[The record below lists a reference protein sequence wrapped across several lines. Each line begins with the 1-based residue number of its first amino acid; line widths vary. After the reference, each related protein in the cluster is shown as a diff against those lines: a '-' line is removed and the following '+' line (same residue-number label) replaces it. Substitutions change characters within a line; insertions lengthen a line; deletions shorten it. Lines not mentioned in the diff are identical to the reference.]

1 MNQIGLTLLH
11 APSTYDF
18 RKLTILRGPISDLVP
33 SSSIFEMYP
42 MGFTSIAN
50 FLEPLGYSVRI
61 VNIASRML
69 QNPEFDVETFIKQL
83 SEPLIFG
90 LDMHWLPHAHGVI
103 AISEMVKRYHPHVPI
118 LLGGFSATYF
128 HEEIMRDYPQIDFIL
143 RGDSTEE
150 ALFQLLNVVSE
161 GGDLNAVPN
170 LTWRDT
176 YSQVHINVLTNQPAT
191 LDAISYDFR
200 RLMLSSVRDRDLE
213 SYLPFLGWLNYPIMP
228 AVTCRGCVMNC
239 VGCGGSASAFESLHH
254 RRKPVYRSPEMLA
267 RDVYNIAS
275 VSNAPVF
282 IIGDIRQAGKPYVHR
297 FLSAVSGLKAPIIIE
312 LFTPAS
318 NEFIRDVAR
327 AMPNF
332 AVEMSIESHDAEVR
346 HAYGKPYSNEAVEAT
361 IEAVLNGGARRL
373 DIFFMTGLPKQSYQS
388 VLDSATYADFIVSR
402 WGYDGRIRPFIGP
415 MAPFVD
421 PGSRA
426 FEHPEK
432 HGYQLFYRTFNEHRL
447 SLLEPSWQFTLNYE
461 TKWMTRHEIV
471 HSTYDACLRFAEL
484 KARHDLINAENANH
498 VIQTL
503 EDGKTLALAI
513 ERYREVGASYQI
525 TDLRP
530 RINAVNN
537 VQGIAEDRELRL
549 ASRFFAFKWSR
560 LAWLLIKTWWQQFR
574 IHQPIQTPLTKQL
587 VDK

>member
-1 MNQIGLTLLH
+1 MAQTGLTLLH

-50 FLEPLGYSVRI
+50 YLEPLGYPVRI

-69 QNPEFDVETFIKQL
+69 KDATFDVDTFVKNL
-83 SEPLIFG
+83 PEPLVFG
-90 LDMHWLPHAHGVI
+90 MDMHWLPHAHGVI
-103 AISEMVKRYHPHVPI
+103 AISEIVKRYHPNTPI
-118 LLGGFSATYF
+118 LLGGFSATYY

-150 ALFQLLNVVSE
+150 ALHQLLNTLSN
-161 GGDLNAVPN
+161 GGNFADVPN
-170 LTWRDT
+170 LTWRNR
-176 YSQVHINVLTNQPAT
+176 SNEIRVNALTNQPAT
-191 LDAISYDFR
+191 LDGISYDFR
-200 RLMLSSVRDRDLE
+200 RLMLSSVRDRDLG

-228 AVTCRGCVMNC
+228 AVNCRGCVMNC
-239 VGCGGSASAFESLHH
+239 VGCGGSASAFERLHK
-254 RRKPVYRSPEMLA
+254 RKKPVYRSPEMLA

-282 IIGDIRQAGKPYVHR
+282 IIGDIRQAGKTYVQK
-297 FLSAVSGLKAPIIIE
+297 FLSAISGLKAPIIIE

-318 NEFIRDVAR
+318 KAFINDVAR

-346 HAYGKPYSNEAVEAT
+346 HAYGKPYSNEAIEAT

-373 DIFFMTGLPKQSYQS
+373 DIFFMTGLPKQTYQS
-388 VLDSATYADFIVSR
+388 VLDSATYADNLVTQ
-402 WGYDGRIRPFIGP
+402 WGSDGRIRAFIGP

-426 FEHPEK
+426 FEQPEK
-432 HGYQLFYRTFNEHRL
+432 HGYRLFYRTFNEHRL
-447 SLLEPSWQFTLNYE
+447 SLIEPSWQFTLNYE
-461 TKWMTRHEIV
+461 TEWMTRHEIV

-484 KARHDLINAENANH
+484 KARHNLITTDEASR

-503 EDGKTLALAI
+503 ERGKTLALAI
-513 ERYREVGASYQI
+513 ERYREAGASYQI

-530 RINAVNN
+530 RIEAVNN
-537 VQGIAEDRELRL
+537 VQGIAEHNELRL

-560 LAWLLIKTWWQQFR
+560 LIWLLIKIWWQHFNHR
-574 IHQPIQTPLTKQL
+574 KRVKAPI
-587 VDK
+587 